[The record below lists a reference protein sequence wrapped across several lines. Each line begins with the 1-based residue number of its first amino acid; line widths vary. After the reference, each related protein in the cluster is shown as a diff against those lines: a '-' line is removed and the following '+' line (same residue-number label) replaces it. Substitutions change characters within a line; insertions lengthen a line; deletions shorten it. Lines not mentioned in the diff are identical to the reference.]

1 MTSRPLLDQ
10 IESPD
15 QISGLSR
22 QELHQLNDEL
32 RDEIIEVVSGVGGHL
47 GASLGVVELTVA
59 LHHVFDSP
67 RDKIVWDVG
76 HQAYGHK
83 VLTGRRDRFPT
94 IRQADGLSG
103 FPKRGE
109 SVHDTFGVGHSSTS
123 ISAALGYAKARDLRK
138 EKHHVVAV
146 IGDGAIT
153 GGMAYEGL
161 NNAGDTGT
169 DMIVILND
177 NEMSISPNVGAIN
190 RYLTEITSGRMYN
203 KFEQQV
209 WDFLGRLPAGET
221 AQKLAHKAKESLKT
235 FMTPGHLFEALG
247 FRYFGPIDGHDLD
260 LVVETLRDVKRLGG
274 PTLLHVV
281 TEKGKGYSFAEADKL
296 RYHGVSKFDPDKGM
310 QKAAPPATPP
320 PPSYT
325 NVFGEY
331 VLEAAKQD
339 RRIVAITAAM
349 PDGTGLVPF
358 REQLPERFFDVG
370 IAEQHAVTFAA
381 GLACR
386 GMKPVAAIY
395 STFLQRAYDQLI
407 HDVALQNLNV
417 VFALDRGGVVGADG
431 PTHHGVFDLA
441 YLRCIPNLVV
451 MAPSNEA
458 ELTAM
463 LSTSLAYDDGPIA
476 LRYPRGNG
484 IGVEM
489 PEVAEPLPIGKAA
502 ILHEGADVLFLG
514 LGTGANVATE
524 VAQRLRETE
533 GLNPT
538 VIDARFL
545 RPLDEELIVSLAARH
560 ELVCTFEE
568 GTVRGGFGS
577 AVLELLHERMSEVPI
592 TRLFGLPDHFL
603 AHGTPEEVLA
613 EAGFSADHIAPRVAD
628 VWSHRD
634 RKVDFPGRSRDASGG
649 RA

>member
-1 MTSRPLLDQ
+1 M
-10 IESPD
+10 
-15 QISGLSR
+15 
-22 QELHQLNDEL
+22 
-32 RDEIIEVVSGVGGHL
+32 
-47 GASLGVVELTVA
+47 VELTVA
-59 LHHVFDSP
+59 LHHVFHSP
-67 RDKIVWDVG
+67 RDRIIWDVG

-83 VLTGRRDRFPT
+83 VLTGRRDRFDT

-109 SVHDTFGVGHSSTS
+109 SPHDSFGVGHSSTS

-138 EKHHVVAV
+138 EKHSVVAV

-153 GGMAYEGL
+153 GGMAFEGL
-161 NNAGDTGT
+161 NNVGDTGT

-190 RYLTEITSGRMYN
+190 RYLTEITSGRAYN

-209 WDFLGRLPAGET
+209 WDLLGKLPKGNT
-221 AQKLAHKAKESLKT
+221 AQKIAQRAKESLKT

-260 LVVETLRDVKRLGG
+260 LVIETLRDVRHLSG

-296 RYHGVSKFDPDKGM
+296 RYHGVSRFDRHKGIEP
-310 QKAAPPATPP
+310 AVAPATPA

-325 NVFGEY
+325 KVFGDF
-331 VLEAAKQD
+331 VLDAALKD

-358 REQLPERFFDVG
+358 REQLGERFFDVG

-386 GMKPVAAIY
+386 GMKPVVAIY

-407 HDVALQNLNV
+407 HDVALQKLNV

-441 YLRCIPNLVV
+441 YLRCVPDLVT
-451 MAPSNEA
+451 MAPSNEL
-458 ELTAM
+458 ELQRM
-463 LSTSLAYDDGPIA
+463 LATSLEYEEGPIA

-484 IGVEM
+484 LGVEL
-489 PEVAEPLPIGKAA
+489 PEQIEPLPIGRGA
-502 ILHEGADVLFLG
+502 ILEEGSDVLFLG
-514 LGTGANVATE
+514 LGTGTNVATE
-524 VAQRLRETE
+524 VAAGLRES
-533 GLNPT
+533 GGPVPT
-538 VIDARFL
+538 VVDARFL
-545 RPLDEELIVSLAARH
+545 KPLDEELILQLAARH

-568 GTVRGGFGS
+568 GTVAGGFGS
-577 AVLELLHERMSEVPI
+577 AVLELLHERMAQVPM
-592 TRLFGLPDHFL
+592 TRIFGLPDRFL
-603 AHGTPEEVLA
+603 IHGTPDEVLA
-613 EAGFSADHIAPRVAD
+613 EAGFD
-628 VWSHRD
+628 VGQILPEVTDAWAHRD
-634 RKVDFPGRSRDASGG
+634 RKVDFPGHSRDASGG
-649 RA
+649 SA

>member
-1 MTSRPLLDQ
+1 MSSRPLLDQ

-15 QISGLSR
+15 QISGLTR
-22 QELHQLNDEL
+22 PELHQLNDEL
-32 RDEIIEVVSGVGGHL
+32 RDEIIEVVSSVGGHL

-103 FPKRGE
+103 FPKRSE

-138 EKHHVVAV
+138 EKHHVVAI

-153 GGMAYEGL
+153 GGMAFEGL
-161 NNAGDTGT
+161 NNVGETGAS
-169 DMIVILND
+169 MCVILND

-190 RYLTEITSGRMYN
+190 RYLTEITSGRIYN

-209 WDFLGRLPAGET
+209 WDLLGKLPAGET

-260 LVVETLRDVKRLGG
+260 LVVETLRDVKRLSG

-296 RYHGVSKFDPDKGM
+296 RYHGVTKFDPVKGM
-310 QKAAPPATPP
+310 LKAAAPATPP

-325 NVFGEY
+325 NVFGEF
-331 VLEAAKQD
+331 VLEAARED

-358 REQLPERFFDVG
+358 REQIPDRFFDVG

-386 GMKPVAAIY
+386 GMKPVVAIY

-407 HDVALQNLNV
+407 HDVALQKLNV
-417 VFALDRGGVVGADG
+417 IFALDRGGVVGADG

-441 YLRCIPNLVV
+441 YLRCVPDLVV
-451 MAPSNEA
+451 MAPSNEL
-458 ELTAM
+458 ELERM
-463 LSTSLAYDDGPIA
+463 LATSLAFDDGPIA

-484 IGVEM
+484 LGVAM
-489 PEVAEPLPIGKAA
+489 PETSEPLPIGKAA
-502 ILHEGADVLFLG
+502 IVHEGEDILFLG
-514 LGTGANVATE
+514 LGTGANVALA
-524 VAQRLRETE
+524 VAERLRETD
-533 GLNPT
+533 GLDPT

-545 RPLDEELIVSLAARH
+545 KPLDEDLILQLAARH
-560 ELVCTFEE
+560 QMVCTFEE
-568 GTVRGGFGS
+568 GTIRGGFGS
-577 AVLELLHERMSEVPI
+577 AVLELLHERMAQVPTTKI
-592 TRLFGLPDHFL
+592 FGLPDHFL
-603 AHGTPEEVLA
+603 AHGTPDEVLA
-613 EAGFSADHIAPRVAD
+613 EAGFDVDHIAPQIVD
-628 VWSHRD
+628 VWAHRD
-634 RKVDFPGRSRDASGG
+634 RKVDFPGHTRDASGG
-649 RA
+649 GA

>member
-1 MTSRPLLDQ
+1 MSSRPLLDQ

-22 QELHQLNDEL
+22 EELHQLNDEL

-94 IRQADGLSG
+94 IRQAEGLSG

-109 SVHDTFGVGHSSTS
+109 SIHDTFGVGHSSTS

-138 EKHHVVAV
+138 EKHNVVAI

-161 NNAGDTGT
+161 NNVGETGT
-169 DMIVILND
+169 DMVVILND

-209 WDFLGRLPAGET
+209 WEFLGRLPAGEV
-221 AQKLAHKAKESLKT
+221 AQKVAHKAKESLKT

-310 QKAAPPATPP
+310 LKAAPPATPA

-325 NVFGEY
+325 NVFGDFI
-331 VLEAAKQD
+331 LSAAKED

-386 GMKPVAAIY
+386 GMKPVCAIY

-407 HDVALQNLNV
+407 HDVALQKLNV
-417 VFALDRGGVVGADG
+417 VFAMDRGGVVGADG

-441 YLRCIPNLVV
+441 YLRCVPDLVV
-451 MAPSNEA
+451 MAPSNES
-458 ELTAM
+458 ELERM
-463 LSTSLAYDDGPIA
+463 LATSLAYDDGPIA

-484 IGVEM
+484 LGVDVA
-489 PEVAEPLPIGKAA
+489 EVAEPLPIGKAA
-502 ILHEGADVLFLG
+502 IMHEGRDILFLG
-514 LGTGANVATE
+514 LGSGANVAQE
-524 VAQRLRETE
+524 VAERLREAGE
-533 GLNPT
+533 LDPT

-545 RPLDEELIVSLAARH
+545 KPLDEELIVGLAARH

-568 GTVRGGFGS
+568 GTIRGGFGS
-577 AVLELLHERMSEVPI
+577 AVLELLHERMAEVPA

-603 AHGTPEEVLA
+603 AHGTPDEVLQ
-613 EAGFSADHIAPRVAD
+613 EAGFDAEHIVPEVTDA
-628 VWSHRD
+628 WSHRD
-634 RKVDFPGRSRDASGG
+634 RKVDFPGRTRDVSGG
-649 RA
+649 GA

>member
-1 MTSRPLLDQ
+1 MSSRPLLDQ

-15 QISGLSR
+15 QISGLTR
-22 QELHQLNDEL
+22 EELHRLNDEL
-32 RDEIIEVVSGVGGHL
+32 REEIIEVVSGVGGHL

-59 LHHVFDSP
+59 LHHVFDTP

-94 IRQADGLSG
+94 IRQAEGLSG

-123 ISAALGYAKARDLRK
+123 ISAALGYAIARDLRK
-138 EKHHVVAV
+138 EKHTVVAI

-161 NNAGDTGT
+161 NNVGDTGT

-190 RYLTEITSGRMYN
+190 RYLTEITSGRIYN

-209 WDFLGRLPAGET
+209 WDLLGRLPAGET
-221 AQKLAHKAKESLKT
+221 AQKIAHKAKESLKT

-260 LVVETLRDVKRLGG
+260 LVVETLRDVKRIGG
-274 PTLLHVV
+274 PILLHVV

-296 RYHGVSKFDPDKGM
+296 RYHGVTKFDPHKGM
-310 QKAAPPATPP
+310 LKTSPPAEPK

-331 VLEAAKQD
+331 VLNAALED

-386 GMKPVAAIY
+386 GMKPVVAIY
-395 STFLQRAYDQLI
+395 STFMQRAYDQLI
-407 HDVALQNLNV
+407 HDVALQKLNV

-441 YLRCIPNLVV
+441 FLRCVPDLVV
-451 MAPSNEA
+451 MAPSNE
-458 ELTAM
+458 EQLQRM
-463 LSTSLAYDDGPIA
+463 LATSLAYDDGPIA

-484 IGVEM
+484 TGVAM
-489 PEVAEPLPIGKAA
+489 SEVAEPLPIGEGE
-502 ILHEGADVLFLG
+502 IVHEGHDILLLG
-514 LGTGANVATE
+514 LGTGANVAE
-524 VAQRLRETE
+524 AVAARLRDTQD
-533 GLNPT
+533 LDPT
-538 VIDARFL
+538 VVDARFL
-545 RPLDEELIVSLAARH
+545 KPLDEDLILRLAASH
-560 ELVCTFEE
+560 SLICTFEE
-568 GTVRGGFGS
+568 GTVLGGFGS
-577 AVLELLHERMSEVPI
+577 AVLELMHSRMAGIP
-592 TRLFGLPDHFL
+592 TTKTFGLPDHFL

-613 EAGFSADHIAPRVAD
+613 EAGFDATHLAPLVTAA
-628 VWSHRD
+628 WAHRD
-634 RKVDFPGRSRDASGG
+634 SKVDFPGHTRDASGG
-649 RA
+649 GA